1 MNQKVNEKV
10 NEKVNDKEEKV
21 LYDSAPSMIRNR
33 PFLYIFSVGAAVVGS
48 IGLIILLSSDREK
61 IEPLWFFLYSMATI
75 MGAVGIVTLF
85 FWWLKVINTRLTVTN
100 ERVRLRAG
108 ILSKRILE
116 VFLSDIRSV
125 EINQGLMQRI
135 FGTGCLDVASA
146 GSAESEIK
154 IDGIP
159 NAYSVKA
166 IIDEHRRRDRTEV
179 VGKVTDD

>member
-1 MNQKVNEKV
+1 VTQEEK
-10 NEKVNDKEEKV
+10 KVNDKVDDDEKV

-33 PFLYIFSVGAAVVGS
+33 PFLYIFSMAAVVVGS
-48 IGLIILLSSDREK
+48 IGLIVLLSSDREQ
-61 IEPLWFFLYSMATI
+61 IEPLWLFLYSTATI
-75 MGAVGIVTLF
+75 MGAIGFVTLF

-146 GSAESEIK
+146 GSADSEIQ

-159 NAYSVKA
+159 KAYKVKE
-166 IIDEHRRRDRTEV
+166 IIDEHRRKDRTEV
-179 VGKVTDD
+179 IGKATNE